1 MQFNLIT
8 PAFAQA
14 TEGATKGGA
23 PMWPMLLVLFAVF
36 YFFIIRP
43 QQRKQKE
50 SKNLLQQIAKGDRIV
65 TIGGIS
71 GVIQNVK
78 EKRDVKSDD
87 DIVVIKTG
95 EARIEMIRSSIS
107 RVVSEDGT
115 VATVEKK

>member
-1 MQFNLIT
+1 MF
-8 PAFAQA
+8 
-14 TEGATKGGA
+14 
-23 PMWPMLLVLFAVF
+23 LLLYSPCLSTIAV
-36 YFFIIRP
+36 IR
-43 QQRKQKE
+43 RE
-50 SKNLLQQIAKGDRIV
+50 SGSWRWAGFSVGFSLCIAWLLALSIV